1 MGEVRQVGMPA
12 PQVGGVTA
20 EESVLNLSDY
30 QGRWLVLY
38 FYPKAHTSGC
48 TREGQAFDALLDQF
62 GSLNAAVVG
71 VSTDKPTTLAKFR
84 DKHGFRFTL
93 LSDSDK
99 EIAAAFG
106 TLKEHLKS
114 SNRVTFL
121 IDPDGL
127 VQAVW
132 PKVKVDG
139 HAEKVLARLRVLA
152 SEREE

>member
-1 MGEVRQVGMPA
+1 MGEGLQVGMSA
-12 PQVGGVTA
+12 PQVGGLTA

-48 TREGQAFDALLDQF
+48 TREGQAFDVLLDQF
-62 GSLNAAVVG
+62 ASLNAVVVG

-106 TLKEHLKS
+106 TLKEHGKS
-114 SNRVTFL
+114 SNRVTYL

-139 HAEKVLARLRVLA
+139 HAEKVLARLRELVG
-152 SEREE
+152 EQEE